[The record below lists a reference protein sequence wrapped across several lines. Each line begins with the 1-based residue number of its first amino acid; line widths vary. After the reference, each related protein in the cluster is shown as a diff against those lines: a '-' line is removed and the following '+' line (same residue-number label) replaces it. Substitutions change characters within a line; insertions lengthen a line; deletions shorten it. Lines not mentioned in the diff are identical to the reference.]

1 MDGDSKALTI
11 SLVAMV
17 VIVTAYAFITL

>member
-17 VIVTAYAFITL
+17 VIVTLYTVFTL

>member
-1 MDGDSKALTI
+1 MDGDSKAMAI

-17 VIVTAYAFITL
+17 VIVTAYAFLTV

>member
-1 MDGDSKALTI
+1 MDSDFKALGA

-17 VIVTAYAFITL
+17 VIVSLWTVFG